1 MPIKIARIIT
11 RMDLGGAQQ
20 AVLSLGRGL
29 DKTQFEQILITGEGG
44 LLLSEVSAV
53 PSFRHY
59 IVPELRRNI
68 GLFSVRMDLKA
79 ILSIRNILRKEK
91 ALIVHTHTPKAGIIG
106 RWAARLAGVPV
117 IVHTYHGFGFSDSMV
132 WWKKLA
138 YVWIERMTARVT
150 TGFVAVS
157 ENNLRKGEIYGLFRR
172 QTCDLIRSGIEVSTF
187 QRIPPIPT
195 SYRMELSL
203 VATDRIVGTIASLK
217 PPKALHLL
225 LKVAKM
231 VSAQVADVKFVIVGD
246 GELRTQLET
255 QIRELRLESV
265 VRLLGWRRDISKLLR
280 LFDLF
285 VLTSLWE
292 GLPRVL
298 VEASLAG
305 VPVVAFDVD
314 GVSEVVVH
322 GRNGYLVTP
331 GDLDAMTRRIVELL
345 RNEDLR
351 KNLGRE
357 SCVLADEF
365 SVERM
370 LEQHAALY
378 LRFVSRVGLT

>member
-1 MPIKIARIIT
+1 
-11 RMDLGGAQQ
+11 MDLGGAQQ

-29 DKTQFEQILITGEGG
+29 DKAQFEQTLITGEGG
-44 LLLSEVSAV
+44 LLLSEVSTV
-53 PSFRHY
+53 PLLRHY
-59 IVPELRRNI
+59 VVPELSRNI
-68 GLFSVRMDLKA
+68 GIFRVGTDLKA
-79 ILSIRNILRKEK
+79 ILRIRTILQKEK
-91 ALIVHTHTPKAGIIG
+91 PFIVHTHTPKAGIIG
-106 RWAARLAGVPV
+106 RWAAWLAGVPV
-117 IVHTYHGFGFSDSMV
+117 IVHTYHGFGFSDSIV

-138 YVWIERMTARVT
+138 YIWVERMTARLT
-150 TGFVAVS
+150 TGFVVVS

-172 QTCDLIRSGIEVSTF
+172 QNCDLIRSGIDVPKF
-187 QRIPPIPT
+187 RRIASVPA
-195 SYRMELSL
+195 SKKMELRFP
-203 VATDRIVGTIASLK
+203 ATDKIVGTIASLK

-225 LKVAKM
+225 LEVAKM
-231 VSAQVADVKFVIVGD
+231 VSEQVADVKFVIAGD
-246 GELRTQLET
+246 GELRTQLEA
-255 QIRELRLESV
+255 QIRKLRLEPV
-265 VRLLGWRRDISKLLR
+265 VRLLGWRQDVPELLR

-298 VEASLAG
+298 VEASLTG

-345 RNEDLR
+345 KNEDLR
-351 KNLGRE
+351 LSMGRE
-357 SCVLADEF
+357 LCVPSDEF

-370 LEQHAALY
+370 VEQYTGLY
-378 LRFVSRVGLT
+378 LRFASRLGLA